1 MASFGTLT
9 LLIALV
15 VATYAG
21 VASVIGARRGSRRLI
36 ESGRAGVYALA
47 AVLGLS
53 SVALVYSF
61 VSHDYSIKYVHHYS
75 DASSPLFFQITAY
88 WGGLDGSILWWV
100 FLLSV
105 FSAVA
110 IYSNRNRHRE
120 LLPYVVTVLMGIAD
134 FFLFVIVFYKNPFDT
149 YLTDIPT
156 VGKGLNPL
164 LQNAY
169 MVTHPPSLYTG
180 FVGMSIPFAFALA
193 ALISGQL
200 DDTWIASV
208 RRWTLGA
215 WFFLS
220 MGLTL
225 GMLWA
230 YEELGWGGFW
240 GWDPVENAGFLPWL
254 TATAFLHSIMIQERR
269 GMMKIWNVTLIIV
282 TFFLTIFGTFMT
294 RSGIVQS
301 VHAFGQDTQLA
312 WIFTIF
318 MVLTLIVSFGFVI
331 KRMPELR
338 SRATLDSWLSRE
350 AAFLVNNW
358 ILLFAAF
365 FMLFA
370 TMFPTISEALWKE
383 RITVSAPFFNLWM
396 VPIGLTL
403 LFLTGVGP
411 LIAWRKATPSNLR
424 FQFTNPLIAFVVT
437 LIACFAFGLHTRP
450 VDADI
455 GLSPPGDAASTG
467 PLVLA
472 VNYLLRGFAIASK
485 KYGPVI
491 CFALC
496 GFVVTAITQEFAR
509 GVAIRR
515 RNTGQSG
522 MSALIGMI
530 LRGKRRYGGYLVHV
544 GIVFMFLGFAGSAY
558 QKEETAKL
566 GPGQSAKIGD
576 YTVRFDKLA
585 HEEDRQKEM
594 VTGELTALVGG
605 KEIDKLRPA
614 KWFFHKHENE
624 PTTEVAIR
632 RAPAEDLYVTLGNY
646 DLSEGTATLKLV
658 VNPVVDWIWFGFM
671 LIAIATGIV
680 MLPEAVMERWT
691 AKAAA
696 TAAVAGR
703 APGAVGLALL
713 LALGSGGA
721 VMLAPSTAAAQMQA
735 GSGEAPNPVGP
746 DENWLVRNIVCQCGT
761 CRHVLLDCASENC
774 GHSIQDRQTIR
785 QLLNQG
791 QTRQQ
796 VAEYF
801 IKKYGGQVALA
812 APIDRGFNRLAWL
825 FPYSVAAVAVSGL
838 GYAAYRMAKRPKP
851 PEGPTASDT
860 PKINDQELTDKL
872 DDELRN
878 LD

>member
-1 MASFGTLT
+1 MAAFGTLT

-21 VASVIGARRGSRRLI
+21 VASLIGARRASRGLI

-75 DASSPLFFQITAY
+75 DATSPLFYQITAY

-105 FSAVA
+105 FSAIAV
-110 IYSNRNRHRE
+110 YMNRNRHRE
-120 LLPYVVTVLMGIAD
+120 LLPYVVTVLMAIAD
-134 FFLFVIVFYKNPFDT
+134 FFLYVIVFHKNPFDT

-180 FVGMSIPFAFALA
+180 FVGMSIPYAFGMA

-200 DDTWIASV
+200 DDAWIASV
-208 RRWTLGA
+208 RKWTLGA

-240 GWDPVENAGFLPWL
+240 AWDPVENAGFLPWL

-269 GMMKIWNVTLIIV
+269 GMMKIWNVTLIIL

-301 VHAFGQDTQLA
+301 VHAFGQDTKLA

-318 MVLTLIVSFGFVI
+318 MAITLIVSFGFVI

-350 AAFLVNNW
+350 AAFTVNNW

-365 FMLFA
+365 FVLFA
-370 TMFPTISEALWKE
+370 TMFPTLSEAVAGE
-383 RITVSAPFFNLWM
+383 RITVGPPFFNKWM
-396 VPIGLTL
+396 VPIGLVL

-411 LIAWRKATPSNLR
+411 LIAWRRATASHLR
-424 FQFTNPLIAFVVT
+424 YQFMWP
-437 LIACFAFGLHTRP
+437 
-450 VDADI
+450 
-455 GLSPPGDAASTG
+455 
-467 PLVLA
+467 VLA
-472 VNYLLRGFAIASK
+472 GGAAVVACLVAGLGAS
-485 KYGPVI
+485 PAAVI
-491 CFALC
+491 CF
-496 GFVVTAITQEFAR
+496 GFCAFTTGTITQEFAR
-509 GVAIRR
+509 GMSIRK
-515 RNTGQSG
+515 RNTGQDAV
-522 MSALIGMI
+522 SALMGMV
-530 LRGKRRYGGYLVHV
+530 LRGRRRYGGYVVHV
-544 GIVFMFLGFAGSAY
+544 GIVLMFLGFAGTAY
-558 QKEETAKL
+558 KKETDVKL
-566 GPGQSAKIGD
+566 TPGAEKTIGK
-576 YTVRFDKLA
+576 YTIHFDRLA

-594 VTGELTALVGG
+594 VTGEVTALVGG
-605 KEIDKLRPA
+605 KVIDHMRPA
-614 KWFFHKHENE
+614 KWFFHKHESE

-632 RAPAEDLYVTLGNY
+632 RAPAEDLYITLGNY
-646 DLSEGTATLKLV
+646 DLAEGNVTLKIV

-671 LIAIATGIV
+671 LLAIGTGITL
-680 MLPEAVMERWT
+680 LPEALLERL
-691 AKAAA
+691 AVGA
-696 TAAVAGR
+696 TATAGAASR
-703 APGAVGLALL
+703 STGAAGIALW
-713 LALGSGGA
+713 LALGAGG
-721 VMLAPSTAAAQMQA
+721 LAFGLPRTAAAQMEKA
-735 GSGEAPNPVGP
+735 SGEAPAPAGV
-746 DENWLVRNIVCQCGT
+746 DENWLVRNIMCQCGT
-761 CRHVLLDCASENC
+761 CRHSLLECESDGC
-774 GHSIQDRQTIR
+774 GHAVQDRVEIR

-791 QTRQQ
+791 RTRDQLIQ
-796 VAEYF
+796 YF
-801 IKKYGGQVALA
+801 MNKYGGQVALA
-812 APIDRGFNRLAWL
+812 APIDKGFNRLAWL
-825 FPYSVAAVAVSGL
+825 FPYSLGVVAAGGL
-838 GYAAYRMAKRPKP
+838 GYTAFRLSRRPPAA
-851 PEGPTASDT
+851 ASAPGD
-860 PKINDQELTDKL
+860 IAVREDNDLADKL
-872 DDELRN
+872 DDELRS

>member
-1 MASFGTLT
+1 MAAFGTFT
-9 LLIALV
+9 LLVALV

-21 VASVIGARRGSRRLI
+21 VASLVGARRGNRRLI
-36 ESGRAGVYALA
+36 ASGRAGVYALA

-75 DASSPLFFQITAY
+75 DAASPLFYQITAY

-105 FSAVA
+105 FSAIA
-110 IYSNRNRHRE
+110 IYTNRNRHRE
-120 LLPYVVTVLMGIAD
+120 LLPYTVTVLMAIAD
-134 FFLFVIVFYKNPFDT
+134 FFLFVIVFKKNPFDT
-149 YLTDIPT
+149 YLTDIPIA
-156 VGKGLNPL
+156 GKGLNPL

-180 FVGMSIPFAFALA
+180 FVGMSIPFAFAMG

-208 RRWTLGA
+208 RKWTLGA

-240 GWDPVENAGFLPWL
+240 AWDPVENAGFLPWL
-254 TATAFLHSIMIQERR
+254 TATAFVHSIMIQERR
-269 GMMKIWNVTLIIV
+269 GMMKIWNVSLIIL

-301 VHAFGQDTQLA
+301 VHAFGEDRELA
-312 WIFTIF
+312 VIFTVF
-318 MVLTLIVSFGFVI
+318 MVLLLAVSFGFVI

-338 SRATLDSWLSRE
+338 SRARLDSWLSRE
-350 AAFLVNNW
+350 GAFLVNNW

-370 TMFPTISEALWKE
+370 TMFPTLSEALFHE

-411 LIAWRKATPSNLR
+411 LIAWRKATASNLR
-424 FQFTNPLIAFVVT
+424 FQFTYPLIAMGVT
-437 LIACFAFGLHTRP
+437 IIGCLALGLHKRP
-450 VDADI
+450 VDDDI
-455 GLSPPGDAASTG
+455 GLTPPGGSTVMA

-472 VNYLLRGFAIASK
+472 VNYVMRTFAIVCK

-491 CFALC
+491 CFGLC
-496 GFVVTAITQEFAR
+496 GFVLASIAQEFVR
-509 GVAIRR
+509 GTAVRR
-515 RNTGQSG
+515 RNTGQDWL
-522 MSALIGMI
+522 SALLGMI
-530 LRGKRRYGGYLVHV
+530 GRGKRRYGGYLVHI
-544 GIVFMFLGFAGSAY
+544 GIMLMFFGWAGSAY
-558 QKEETAKL
+558 QIEKTAKL
-566 GPGQSAKIGD
+566 APGQTATLGA

-594 VTGELTALVGG
+594 VTGELTALVNG
-605 KEIDKLRPA
+605 KEVDRPRPA
-614 KWFFHKHENE
+614 KWFFNNHENE
-624 PTTEVAIR
+624 PTTEVAIK
-632 RAPAEDLYVTLGNY
+632 RAPAEDLYITLGNY
-646 DLSEGTATLKLV
+646 DLAEGTATIKIV
-658 VNPVVDWIWFGFM
+658 INPVVNWIWFGFM
-671 LIAIATGIV
+671 LLALATGLVLIPDRV
-680 MLPEAVMERWT
+680 FEGVIARAAVP
-691 AKAAA
+691 AGAAA
-696 TAAVAGR
+696 RSAGAAGI
-703 APGAVGLALL
+703 ALW
-713 LALGSGGA
+713 LALGAGGA
-721 VMLAPSTAAAQMQA
+721 LLIAPQPAAAQMRA
-735 GSGEAPNPVGP
+735 SSAEPPEPVGP

-774 GHSIQDRQTIR
+774 GHGNQDRIAIR

-791 QTRQQ
+791 KTRAQI
-796 VAEYF
+796 VDYF
-801 IKKYGGQVALA
+801 IQKYGGQVALA
-812 APIDRGFNRLAWL
+812 APLDRGFNRLAWL
-825 FPYSVAAVAVSGL
+825 FPYSLAAVAACGL
-838 GYAAYRMAKRPKP
+838 GYGAYKLAKRPP
-851 PEGPTASDT
+851 APAATPTETPVTDPELA
-860 PKINDQELTDKL
+860 DKL